1 VKERRQNREPLDRL
15 IAAHNAL
22 IKYADGVG
30 MKIFTVAEVPE
41 ELAQAWLQHLRD
53 FDTAHPGCHF
63 QVVADA
69 PDVPMAKAAEL
80 IKIDPPLDFTTLLA
94 WTPKDEP

>member
-1 VKERRQNREPLDRL
+1 
-15 IAAHNAL
+15 
-22 IKYADGVG
+22 

-69 PDVPMAKAAEL
+69 ADMPTAKAVEL

-94 WTPKDEP
+94 WTPKED